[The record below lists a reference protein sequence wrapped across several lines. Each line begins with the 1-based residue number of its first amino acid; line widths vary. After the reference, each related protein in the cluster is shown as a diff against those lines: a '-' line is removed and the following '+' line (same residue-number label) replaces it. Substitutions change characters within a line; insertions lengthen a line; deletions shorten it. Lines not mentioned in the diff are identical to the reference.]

1 MKLSEALTRLK
12 NIKSK
17 LARVRGFITKSIVH
31 YENET
36 PEYNFV
42 NELESYETLKKEI
55 LDLKTR
61 IQLTNA
67 TTSAYL
73 LGKKFTVSGLILL
86 NAELRDSLSFYSE
99 LLNQTTEEDYTYLRS
114 GKTKDSISKVFAKGF
129 NKYNIR
135 KEIEELEFKRETL
148 EAVLANVNT
157 QTELADL

>member
-61 IQLTNA
+61 KSPHCQNA
-67 TTSAYL
+67 YYCR
-73 LGKKFTVSGLILL
+73 GGQNPFC
-86 NAELRDSLSFYSE
+86 
-99 LLNQTTEEDYTYLRS
+99 
-114 GKTKDSISKVFAKGF
+114 
-129 NKYNIR
+129 
-135 KEIEELEFKRETL
+135 
-148 EAVLANVNT
+148 
-157 QTELADL
+157 